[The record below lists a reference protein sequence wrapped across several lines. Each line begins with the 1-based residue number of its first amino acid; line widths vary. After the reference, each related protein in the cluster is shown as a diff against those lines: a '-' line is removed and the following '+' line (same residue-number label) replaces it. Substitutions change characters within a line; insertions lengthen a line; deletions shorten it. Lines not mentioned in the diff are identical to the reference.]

1 MVYKCN
7 MQQYFGQ
14 IEAVSDI
21 DEVLNLCA
29 DLCEEQGVLRQSYHF
44 TPLFDAPN
52 SDATVVYHRGF
63 ERDWIKTYEHESFRE
78 HDPIPSRTMQHGQ
91 ILSWKEAIKR
101 GENTPESETYFRALR
116 SHGLINGFGIPLFG
130 PRGRNAY
137 ASFDF
142 GKPYTE
148 VPDSQLGTVRSVAQA
163 GHQRLCVLLDTTQN
177 LPDLTER
184 ETEVLHWIVN
194 GKSSSVIADI
204 LDISPDTV
212 KTYTKRIY
220 GKLDASDRV
229 GAVVKALKL
238 GLVTA

>member
-1 MVYKCN
+1 MVRTCN

-14 IEAVSDI
+14 IEALNDI

-29 DLCEEQGVLRQSYHF
+29 DLCENQGVLRQSYHF

-52 SDATVVYHRGF
+52 SSSTVIYHRGF
-63 ERDWIKTYEHESFRE
+63 AREWVKYYDDKGFRE
-78 HDPIPSRTMQHGQ
+78 HDPIPLRTMLHGQ
-91 ILSWKEAIKR
+91 ILAWKEAMKR
-101 GENTPESETYFRALR
+101 GENTSQSETLFEAIREF
-116 SHGLINGFGIPLFG
+116 GLIHGFGIPLFG

-142 GKPYTE
+142 GKPFDE
-148 VPDSQLGTVRSVAQA
+148 IADAQLGTVRSVAQA
-163 GHQRLCVLLDTTQN
+163 GHQRLCMLLDTTQN
-177 LPDLTER
+177 SPELTER
-184 ETEVLHWIVN
+184 EAQVLNWMVH

-204 LDISPDTV
+204 LQISPDTV

-238 GLVTA
+238 GLVTV